1 MATLYE
7 IAPQHRELADRLRA
21 MGLDD
26 DVIEDTL
33 EAESDLP
40 GKVETYCIV
49 IREREADLDA
59 LKKERD
65 RLIERIRSEES
76 AIKRMKDAL
85 LYGLQSAGET
95 KVKAGTFLVSL
106 RKTAGSVEVLD
117 EKAIPRDYYTDPE
130 PQISKSLILQ
140 ALRDGHE
147 VPGAVLKKSETVAIK

>member
-26 DVIEDTL
+26 EAIEDTL
-33 EAESDLP
+33 EAESDLH
-40 GKVETYCIV
+40 GKVETYCII
-49 IREREADLDA
+49 IREREADAEA
-59 LKKERD
+59 LKRERD
-65 RLIERIRSEES
+65 RLIERIRAEEV
-76 AIKRMKDAL
+76 AVKRMKDAL
-85 LYGLQSAGET
+85 LYGLQSAGES

-117 EKAIPRDYYTDPE
+117 DSAIPRDYYTSPE

-147 VPGAVLKKSETVAIK
+147 VPGAALKKSDTIAIK